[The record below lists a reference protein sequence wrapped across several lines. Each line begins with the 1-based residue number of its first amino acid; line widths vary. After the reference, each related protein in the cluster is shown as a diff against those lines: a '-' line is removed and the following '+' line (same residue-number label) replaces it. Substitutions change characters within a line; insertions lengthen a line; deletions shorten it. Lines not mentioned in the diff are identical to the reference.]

1 MMNLPSLRSLPVSI
15 RLLLTAFLLAAAFG
29 FTQGLLFVKHTTRM
43 STDGIAE
50 RYRGTEAMGIDP
62 DKLPDDRE
70 IQYEKSE
77 AEILNITHA
86 HIITLSLLFLVV
98 GGIFALSSG
107 LPSWLRGFVLV
118 EPFVSIVLTFG
129 GMWLVRF
136 QHPSWSLLMAVSGIA
151 MTFSFFLMTG
161 WTVWDMWRSQRA

>member
-1 MMNLPSLRSLPVSI
+1 MISLPALHLLPTSLRLF
-15 RLLLTAFLLAAAFG
+15 LTAFLLAAAFG
-29 FTQGLLFVKHTTRM
+29 FVHGLLFVEHTTRL

-50 RYRGTEAMGIDP
+50 RYRGTEAMGLDP
-62 DKLPDDRE
+62 ATLPPERE

-86 HIITLSLLFLVV
+86 HIITLSLLFLAV
-98 GGIFALSSG
+98 GGIFALSTG

-118 EPFVSIVLTFG
+118 EPFFSIALTFG

-136 QHPSWSLLMAVSGIA
+136 SHPAWSALMAVSGLA

-161 WTVWDMWRSQRA
+161 WSIWSMWRRR

>member
-1 MMNLPSLRSLPVSI
+1 MNLPALRSLPLNI

-29 FTQGLLFVKHTTRM
+29 FTHGLFFVKHTTQL
-43 STDGIAE
+43 STEGIAE

-62 DKLPDDRE
+62 DTLPEGRE

-86 HIITLSLLFLVV
+86 HIITLSLLFLAV
-98 GGIFALSSG
+98 GLIFAMSSG

-136 QHPSWSLLMAVSGIA
+136 QHPAWSILMAVSGVA

-161 WTVWDMWRSQRA
+161 WSVWRMWR